1 MNAAPNLV
9 QKQEFRMVC
18 TNCGSNSWENVDAAR
33 MKPAGMHMCSDCGNI
48 SYPGKWAKYED
59 IKKHYRTS
67 YRQPPN
73 VNNLYTG
80 QRKIHFHNAFLQDVF
95 KEWAE
100 RNFTTPKVFEV
111 GAAYGLVLNWLKNN
125 FPQGEFSGTEW
136 ALTYK
141 RNAKH
146 EFGIDLV
153 DDFDDTKKHD
163 LIISYKVAEHQ
174 LDVDKELKKYSES
187 LTENGYLY
195 ISVPT
200 WLDSANN
207 FGLAGFDLEYYYDPN
222 HINVWTREHWE
233 NILERAGFEIVKKDY
248 LMYDSTYLCKVNL
261 ENRNKQLY
269 KANPEVIKEKLARIK
284 QAYSLFTQQRY
295 QEAISVY
302 PDYPAAWISLAEV
315 SRQELFKNAQLAEFI
330 QRMIQACP
338 TSIDVIVTATDLLM
352 RADKFDDAIK
362 YAEHAL
368 QCKPENP
375 ASLGQLMNLFRE
387 MALRARTNCEPEKE
401 KKYWS
406 EARAVAAHLRSVSTQ
421 HFKESTDAIYLFN
434 AQID

>member
-1 MNAAPNLV
+1 
-9 QKQEFRMVC
+9 
-18 TNCGSNSWENVDAAR
+18 
-33 MKPAGMHMCSDCGNI
+33 
-48 SYPGKWAKYED
+48 
-59 IKKHYRTS
+59 
-67 YRQPPN
+67 
-73 VNNLYTG
+73 
-80 QRKIHFHNAFLQDVF
+80 LQDVF

>member
-9 QKQEFRMVC
+9 QKQEHKMTC
-18 TNCGSNSWENVDAAR
+18 INCGSNSWENVDGAR
-33 MKPAGMHMCSDCGNI
+33 MKPAGMHMCLGCGFI

-73 VNNLYTG
+73 HNNLFTG
-80 QRKIHFHNAFLQDVF
+80 QRKLHFHNAFLQDVF
-95 KEWAE
+95 KEWADKSLT
-100 RNFTTPKVFEV
+100 NPKVFEV
-111 GAAYGLVLNWLKNN
+111 GAAYGLVLNWLKEN

-146 EFGIDLV
+146 EFGLDLV

-174 LDVDKELKKYSES
+174 LDVDKELKKYSEC
-187 LTENGYLY
+187 LTESGYLY

-222 HINVWTREHWE
+222 HINVWTREHFE

-248 LMYDSTYLCKVNL
+248 LIYDSTYLCKVNL
-261 ENRNKQLY
+261 DNRNKPVHRVDIQTMIDKLG
-269 KANPEVIKEKLARIK
+269 KIKH
-284 QAYSLFTQQRY
+284 AYSLFTQQQY
-295 QEAISVY
+295 HAAIHTY

-315 SRQELFKNAQLAEFI
+315 SRQELFKSGQLGDFI
-330 QRMIQACP
+330 KSMMSACS
-338 TSIDVIVTATDLLM
+338 TSSDVIVTATDLLM
-352 RADKFDDAIK
+352 RAGKFQDAIK
-362 YAEHAL
+362 YAELAL
-368 QCKPENP
+368 KNKPENP
-375 ASLGQLMNLFRE
+375 ASLGQLINIFRE
-387 MALRARTNCEPEKE
+387 MALRAREQGDKESE
-401 KKYWS
+401 KKYWQ
-406 EARAVAAHLRSVSTQ
+406 EGREVARHLGSISTQ
-421 HFKESTDAIYLFN
+421 HFTQSLDYIYLFN

>member
-1 MNAAPNLV
+1 MTAAPNLV
-9 QKQEFRMVC
+9 QKQEFKMTC

-33 MKPAGMHMCSDCGNI
+33 MKPAGMHMCSDCGFV

-59 IKKHYRTS
+59 IKKHYRNS

-73 VNNLYTG
+73 SNNLFTG

-100 RNFTTPKVFEV
+100 KSFTTPKVFEV

-125 FPQGEFSGTEW
+125 FPDGEFSGTEW

-207 FGLAGFDLEYYYDPN
+207 FGLSGFDLEYYYDPN
-222 HINVWTREHWE
+222 HINVWTREHFE
-233 NILERAGFEIVKKDY
+233 NILERAGFEIIKKDY
-248 LMYDSTYLCKVNL
+248 LIYDSTYLCKPNL
-261 ENRNKQLY
+261 KNRNKPLY
-269 KANPEVIKEKLARIK
+269 KADPEAIKEKLARIK
-284 QAYSLFTQQRY
+284 HAYSLFTQQRH

-338 TSIDVIVTATDLLM
+338 TSVDVVVTATDLLM

-375 ASLGQLMNLFRE
+375 ASLGQLMNIFRE
-387 MALRARTNCEPEKE
+387 LALRARTNCEPEKE

-406 EARAVAAHLRSVSTQ
+406 EARAVAAHLRSISTQ